1 MKFSLAMMKDT
12 LMGFWFRFHF
22 HNEEIRTTGE
32 TYFPVIYSNVHSKIL
47 RKMQKICIR
56 DRRKSILAANKLESM
71 MAGHWTSIRMVFIFY
86 DLLNYEF
93 PRDLELSGTSLQVP
107 SSTFKLG

>member
-12 LMGFWFRFHF
+12 LMGFWFRLHF

-47 RKMQKICIR
+47 RKMQKN
-56 DRRKSILAANKLESM
+56 ILEIEEKVSWLQTN
-71 MAGHWTSIRMVFIFY
+71 
-86 DLLNYEF
+86 LN
-93 PRDLELSGTSLQVP
+93 Q
-107 SSTFKLG
+107 